1 MANQES
7 SLPAE
12 EPLQILHAIEDLE
25 RQVAE
30 AQAEL
35 EKYQG
40 LLNELPGIYEDKF
53 RQKVRNLAED

>member
-1 MANQES
+1 MADQDS

-12 EPLQILHAIEDLE
+12 DALQSQQAIEDLE

-40 LLNELPGIYEDKF
+40 LLN
-53 RQKVRNLAED
+53 

>member
-1 MANQES
+1 MADQDS
-7 SLPAE
+7 SLPAD
-12 EPLQILHAIEDLE
+12 EPLLSQQAIEDLE

-40 LLNELPGIYEDKF
+40 LLN
-53 RQKVRNLAED
+53 